1 MQFNRHSFAEKQSGF
16 TLIELI
22 IVIVILGVLAVSA
35 APRFI
40 NISTEANVS
49 TLQNM
54 GAAIMATANMV
65 RAKASIQGVEKMA
78 SASVDLNGDGEGDIA
93 TVYGYP
99 QASRVNG
106 LSTNLNADF
115 ENQWGWA
122 TTYGLD
128 KFYVASEAATGIKG
142 FKVNRQQHFA
152 SNCYLVYSNAS
163 SAGSEPTIE
172 YELSGC

>member
-1 MQFNRHSFAEKQSGF
+1 MEFNRHSMRKKQSGF
-16 TLIELI
+16 TLIELV
-22 IVIVILGVLAVSA
+22 IVIVILGILAVSA

-40 NISTEANVS
+40 NISTDANVS
-49 TLQNM
+49 ALQSM
-54 GAAIMATANMV
+54 GAAIKSTASIV
-65 RAKASIQGVEKMA
+65 RAKATIQGVEQMA
-78 SASVDLNGDGEGDIA
+78 SALVDLDGDGVGDIA

-106 LSTNLNADF
+106 LSTNLDADF
-115 ENQWGWA
+115 EEQWGWA
-122 TTYGLD
+122 TTYALN

-142 FKVNRQQHFA
+142 FKVNQQQHLA

-172 YELSGC
+172 YELSDC